1 MLSVPRANDPSPGGC
16 KTHPTPYMFPTR
28 PPCRLIGDDLGA
40 GAGALPFVAQ
50 LMLPMQG
57 IVSSPIL
64 WRRRLSTERSR
75 TLSGVTQLAGRRAE
89 NESQCLLTDYGL
101 LPRRLPQIGGGW
113 GGDIISK
120 SRRNLKLAR
129 PLLPKDGYAP

>member
-1 MLSVPRANDPSPGGC
+1 MLSVPLANDPSPGGC

-28 PPCRLIGDDLGA
+28 PPCRLIGDDLGV
-40 GAGALPFVAQ
+40 GAGALPFVVQ

-75 TLSGVTQLAGRRAE
+75 NLSGVTQLAGSRAE

-101 LPRRLPQIGGGW
+101 LP
-113 GGDIISK
+113 
-120 SRRNLKLAR
+120 
-129 PLLPKDGYAP
+129 